1 MQRTIIHNSTDVY
14 DGGVISASMDSAYF
28 F

>member
-1 MQRTIIHNSTDVY
+1 MQRIIIRNSTDVY
-14 DGGVISASMDSAYF
+14 DGDVISASMDSAYF